1 MRILIQSWTYFRK
14 LGKATFISV
23 IMQPAKNWGDLVV
36 RGLLEIPCSL
46 DTGKLWKV
54 AQFWEGPRSLVLSL
68 KSNHINNLCTV
79 SGGALWSSLPHEV
92 SILLRR
98 IVFPSE
104 SSAMGGSSLIALGYG
119 PGNLFLQSLISIP
132 SFSEMMAPLSEQKPK
147 IQGSKIANQTKTKIP
162 EGQTLIAVCGDG
174 WPCAEWLSAYANNNL
189 GWCLPP
195 WRKPTRCLFQQ
206 RVRFSLCWVEL
217 ISPWPVAGGNFKGSV
232 GREGGLENTGTALT
246 SNVSLFLFEPD
257 KQWDPSTTQ
266 VHWWESL
273 QHSLSSLRIICSN
286 LKSEA
291 TWMWQGL

>member
-1 MRILIQSWTYFRK
+1 M
-14 LGKATFISV
+14 
-23 IMQPAKNWGDLVV
+23 
-36 RGLLEIPCSL
+36 
-46 DTGKLWKV
+46 
-54 AQFWEGPRSLVLSL
+54 
-68 KSNHINNLCTV
+68 

-119 PGNLFLQSLISIP
+119 PGNLFLQSLTSIP
-132 SFSEMMAPLSEQKPK
+132 SFSEMMTPLSEQKPK

-174 WPCAEWLSAYANNNL
+174 WPCAEWLSAYVNNNL

-195 WRKPTRCLFQQ
+195 WRKLTRCLFQQ
-206 RVRFSLCWVEL
+206 RVRFGLCWVEL

-273 QHSLSSLRIICSN
+273 QHSLSCLRIICSN